1 MRKQNRWLIFC
12 AMCLGGL
19 NAFADL
25 TPPDWVLDD
34 DVVSVL
40 YRFETNSTNPPA
52 SDSSGSLIADS
63 EMEINKVTFA
73 SGGWA
78 GPDNAYN
85 VWITRENGGVWEVGE
100 TGYFNLFLP
109 LVSAPSADLYV
120 EFFVEVIAAQGIET
134 LPGISVINADSLE
147 VETDVF
153 EPDPLG
159 MFSWVQLGCTGL
171 VSLASSTGLSVI
183 VSCLDDGTTYRNSS
197 AVDQIAVYTRVIP
210 EPASGLLLA
219 VFGLLFLLRRHLFS

>member
-1 MRKQNRWLIFC
+1 
-12 AMCLGGL
+12 
-19 NAFADL
+19 
-25 TPPDWVLDD
+25 V
-34 DVVSVL
+34 
-40 YRFETNSTNPPA
+40 
-52 SDSSGSLIADS
+52 
-63 EMEINKVTFA
+63 A

-78 GPDNAYN
+78 GPDDSEYN
-85 VWITRENGGVWEVGE
+85 VWITRENCGVWEIGE
-100 TGYFNLFLP
+100 TGYLSLFLP
-109 LVSAPSADLYV
+109 LVTAPSAGLYV

-134 LPGISVINADSLE
+134 LPGIGVMSADSLE

-159 MFSWVQLGCTGL
+159 MFSWVQVGCTGV
-171 VSLASSTGLSVI
+171 VSLASATGLTVS

-197 AVDQIAVYTRVIP
+197 AIDQVAVFARVVP